1 MEHGKFL
8 TFLPIIVRI
17 NLTAAIT
24 KAASLQQVKVKIFSI
39 ALLAQKLIL
48 QDSELLF
55 SKEKRWRHKKTPRS
69 IL

>member
-8 TFLPIIVRI
+8 TFLPITVCI
-17 NLTAAIT
+17 NRTAATT
-24 KAASLQQVKVKIFSI
+24 KAASLRQVKVRIFSI

-48 QDSELLF
+48 QDSELPF
-55 SKEKRWRHKKTPRS
+55 SKEKRWRHEKTLQR